1 MKNKKLAYLYDDNDS
16 YMPMEF
22 EEVAQDLGYGVIK
35 LNSIQDQIKFE
46 ALKEKFYDIPESDL
60 DDFLSKY

>member
-16 YMPMEF
+16 YMQMDF
-22 EEVAQDLGYGVIK
+22 EEVAQDLGYGIIK

-60 DDFLSKY
+60 DDFLSNY